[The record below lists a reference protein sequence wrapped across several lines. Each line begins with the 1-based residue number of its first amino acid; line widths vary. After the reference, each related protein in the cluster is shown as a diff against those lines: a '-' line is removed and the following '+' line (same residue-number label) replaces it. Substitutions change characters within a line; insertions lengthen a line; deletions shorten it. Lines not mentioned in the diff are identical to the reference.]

1 MAYHHRLLLFRRL
14 LCSAR
19 TSPCDTTTPSLLC
32 RKLPHVYKCDV
43 TAKLCS
49 SWKLSKSSN
58 SLLQSQKDSSINSR
72 PYLSPHFGQ
81 LLSPSASLARV
92 HLLDR
97 RCVVQLT
104 ISRNLSRA
112 INIALKKRPKK
123 VSIPRTLRL
132 IDEDGNNLGIMGSD
146 IALKLADSKNLKL
159 VEVKKAGPDLEAV
172 YRLFTS
178 KQQWDE
184 AKKKKKAAKI
194 DPINVTKDIT
204 IFSSIGEHDLAVKMS
219 HLREFLERGNS
230 ARVFVQT
237 KYRRGMNEAKEA
249 ECRREL
255 VERIVSDLEGL
266 GEKVSENAHQRRGI
280 VSQFR
285 PIK

>member
-1 MAYHHRLLLFRRL
+1 
-14 LCSAR
+14 
-19 TSPCDTTTPSLLC
+19 
-32 RKLPHVYKCDV
+32 
-43 TAKLCS
+43 
-49 SWKLSKSSN
+49 
-58 SLLQSQKDSSINSR
+58 
-72 PYLSPHFGQ
+72 
-81 LLSPSASLARV
+81 
-92 HLLDR
+92 
-97 RCVVQLT
+97 
-104 ISRNLSRA
+104 
-112 INIALKKRPKK
+112 
-123 VSIPRTLRL
+123 
-132 IDEDGNNLGIMGSD
+132 MGSD

-159 VEVKKAGPDLEAV
+159 IEVKKAGPGLEAV

-194 DPINVTKDIT
+194 DPINVTKGIT
-204 IFSSIGEHDLAVKMS
+204 IFCSIGEHDLTVKMS
-219 HLREFLERGNS
+219 HLREFVEWGNS

-237 KYRRGMNEAKEA
+237 KYCRGMNEAKEG

-280 VSQFR
+280 ICQFR